1 MKNQE
6 IAQLLYEI
14 ADILEIQEV
23 PFKPQAYRNAAR
35 SIENLS
41 EDIAAIHQR
50 GELDQ
55 IPGVGEHIGKKI
67 IELLKTGKL
76 EYYTKLKKEIGFDV
90 EQLLKVPTL
99 GPKRIKILHKEL
111 KINSV
116 SDLEKA
122 IKSGKLRKLPGFGT
136 ESEKHLLEG
145 INLIKTTP
153 QRYMYAS
160 AIPIVKEIIAYFKK
174 QPFVKKI
181 EVAGSFRRGKETI
194 GDLDFLVISTQPEKV
209 IKLFIK
215 YPEVKE
221 VLAKGTTK
229 GSVRLRNGMQVDLR
243 VVKEKEFGSAMNYF
257 IGNKEHNIA
266 LRKFALSKG
275 YTLSE
280 YGLFKLKGKK
290 WVAGRTESEI
300 YDKLKMDYI
309 EPELREN
316 TGEIEASQKHQLP
329 KLITPKDIRGLFHN
343 HSTWSD
349 GENSLLE
356 MAQQAEKMGFQFI
369 SFNEHYSNIGIVNP
383 LNEKRLSGYL
393 KEIEKVRKKV
403 KIKVFSGIEI
413 DIQKDGTLNL
423 SLSKLKQFNIVIAA
437 LHSSLQLPEKEMTER
452 VCKALKNYPIHILAH
467 PLCGQFGKR
476 PPIQLNLE
484 KVFAV
489 CKRKNIFLEINSSP
503 QRMDLNGINV
513 KAALKAGCKLVLS
526 TDAHDVHQL
535 ETYPLGVLCARRG
548 WLEKKDVMNC
558 WEMKKIEKELKKINY
573 K

>member
-160 AIPIVKEIIAYFKK
+160 AIPIVKEITAYFKK

-209 IKLFIK
+209 IQLFIK

-221 VLAKGTTK
+221 VLAKGSTK
-229 GSVRLRNGMQVDLR
+229 GSIRLRSGMQVDLR
-243 VVKEKEFGSAMNYF
+243 VVNEKEFGSAMNYF

-266 LRKFALSKG
+266 LRKLALSKG

-280 YGLFKLKGKK
+280 YGLFQLKGKK
-290 WVAGRTESEI
+290 WIAGRTEQEI
-300 YDKLKMDYI
+300 YDKLGMDYI

-316 TGEIEASQKHQLP
+316 TGEIEASLKHQLP
-329 KLITPKDIRGLFHN
+329 NLITPKDIKGVFHN
-343 HSTWSD
+343 HSAWSD
-349 GENSLLE
+349 GRNTLLE
-356 MAQQAEKMGFQFI
+356 MAQSAERMGFKFI
-369 SFNEHYSNIGIVNP
+369 SFNDHYSNIGIINP
-383 LNEKRLSGYL
+383 LNEKRLPGYL

-403 KIKVFSGIEI
+403 KIKVFLGVEI

-423 SLSKLKQFNIVIAA
+423 PISKLKQFDIVIAA
-437 LHSSLQLPEKEMTER
+437 LHTSLQLPEKEMT
-452 VCKALKNYPIHILAH
+452 
-467 PLCGQFGKR
+467 
-476 PPIQLNLE
+476 
-484 KVFAV
+484 
-489 CKRKNIFLEINSSP
+489 
-503 QRMDLNGINV
+503 
-513 KAALKAGCKLVLS
+513 
-526 TDAHDVHQL
+526 
-535 ETYPLGVLCARRG
+535 
-548 WLEKKDVMNC
+548 
-558 WEMKKIEKELKKINY
+558 
-573 K
+573 

>member
-160 AIPIVKEIIAYFKK
+160 AIPIVKEITAYFKK

-209 IKLFIK
+209 IQLFIK

-221 VLAKGTTK
+221 VLAKGSTK
-229 GSVRLRNGMQVDLR
+229 GSIRLRSGMQVDLR
-243 VVKEKEFGSAMNYF
+243 VVNEKEFGSAMNYF

-266 LRKFALSKG
+266 LRKLALSKG

-280 YGLFKLKGKK
+280 YGLFQLKGKK
-290 WVAGRTESEI
+290 WIAGRTEQEI
-300 YDKLKMDYI
+300 YDKLGMDYI

-316 TGEIEASQKHQLP
+316 TGEIEASLKHQLP
-329 KLITPKDIRGLFHN
+329 NLITPKDIKGVFHN
-343 HSTWSD
+343 HSAWSD
-349 GENSLLE
+349 GRNTLLE
-356 MAQQAEKMGFQFI
+356 MAQSAERMGFKFI
-369 SFNEHYSNIGIVNP
+369 SFNDHYSNIGIINP
-383 LNEKRLSGYL
+383 LNEKRLPGYL

-403 KIKVFSGIEI
+403 KIKVFLGVEI

-423 SLSKLKQFNIVIAA
+423 PISKLKQFDIVIAA
-437 LHSSLQLPEKEMTER
+437 LHTSLQLPEKEMTER
-452 VCKALKNYPIHILAH
+452 VCKALENYPIHILAH
-467 PLCGQFGKR
+467 PLCGQYGER

-484 KVFAV
+484 KVFTV
-489 CKRKNIFLEINSSP
+489 CKRRNIFLEINSSP
-503 QRMDLNGINV
+503 KRMDLNGINV

-526 TDAHDVHQL
+526 TDAHDIHQL

-548 WLEKKDVMNC
+548 WLEKKDLVNC
-558 WEMKKIEKELKKINY
+558 WEMKKIEKEFKK
-573 K
+573 